1 MFNIILD
8 MHCWEHMQSL
18 VWNQEFG
25 NLFGL
30 SKHFKAKKCSV
41 TSKQFVWIRRIVIS
55 SDNHTNVG
63 CCILSTL
70 RYIGCCILYVFFKL
84 VFYY

>member
-1 MFNIILD
+1 
-8 MHCWEHMQSL
+8 MQSL

-55 SDNHTNVG
+55 SDNHTNV
-63 CCILSTL
+63 STP
-70 RYIGCCILYVFFKL
+70 VNAE
-84 VFYY
+84 

>member
-1 MFNIILD
+1 MFVIHNIISDSSWGRLGR
-8 MHCWEHMQSL
+8 EHMQSL

-41 TSKQFVWIRRIVIS
+41 TSKQFVRIRRIVIS
-55 SDNHTNVG
+55 SDNHTNV
-63 CCILSTL
+63 STP
-70 RYIGCCILYVFFKL
+70 VNPE
-84 VFYY
+84 